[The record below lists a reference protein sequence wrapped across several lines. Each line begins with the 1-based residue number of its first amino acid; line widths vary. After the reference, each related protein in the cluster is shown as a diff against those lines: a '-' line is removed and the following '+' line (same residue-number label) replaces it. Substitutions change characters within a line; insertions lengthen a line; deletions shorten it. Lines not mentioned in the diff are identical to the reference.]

1 LKKLL
6 LQAQT
11 NKMATVS
18 MDNKNKSRKGLTGT
32 FFHPFASFLAGFRF
46 LTIIPVSWKSKEDS
60 LFFQSSLIWFPV
72 IGLLIGSITS
82 LIISLLSTV
91 LPPSVL
97 AVLTM
102 VLFAGVSGCL
112 HLDGLAD
119 SGDGLLS
126 SRTRERSLEIM
137 RDSHTGAMGMIAVVF
152 VLLGKYAALSSLAG
166 PAFLAA
172 VFLIP
177 MAGRTA
183 ILISMAVL
191 PYARTGAGLGRLF
204 YSNDSRMVAALAL
217 IFCIITTAFVS
228 IKYVLFVVAAILL
241 TVVFF
246 SFWCFRKLGGATG
259 DTLGAICEL
268 TELAVAVSMV
278 LAPQVQ

>member
-1 LKKLL
+1 
-6 LQAQT
+6 
-11 NKMATVS
+11 
-18 MDNKNKSRKGLTGT
+18 
-32 FFHPFASFLAGFRF
+32 
-46 LTIIPVSWKSKEDS
+46 
-60 LFFQSSLIWFPV
+60 
-72 IGLLIGSITS
+72 
-82 LIISLLSTV
+82 
-91 LPPSVL
+91 
-97 AVLTM
+97 M

-278 LAPQVQ
+278 LASQVQ

>member
-1 LKKLL
+1 
-6 LQAQT
+6 
-11 NKMATVS
+11 MATVS

-32 FFHPFASFLAGFRF
+32 FFHPFASFLAGVRF

-278 LAPQVQ
+278 LASQVQ